1 MAGVLSPRHG
11 IVGASKALGLTE
23 KQAQFV
29 RHFCSGR
36 AKAESARLAGY
47 ESENLDSISS
57 TLLRHQGVLAAI
69 RVEVSRFLST
79 AAPGAA
85 RVLDE
90 LAHDERVPPAVRRN
104 CARDLIGLAG
114 WVPPKAEGAESA
126 IEKPLTERT
135 THELH
140 ELVAKLESEL
150 AGRATP
156 VNAQNA
162 HDADTKPLAW
172 LD

>member
-1 MAGVLSPRHG
+1 VAGVLSPRHG

-23 KQAQFV
+23 MQAHFV

-47 ESENLDSISS
+47 EGDHDVVS
-57 TLLRHQGVLAAI
+57 TTLFRNPVILTAI

-85 RVLDE
+85 RVLDK
-90 LAHDERVPPAVRRN
+90 LAHDEAVPPAVRRN

-135 THELH
+135 TAELH
-140 ELVAKLESEL
+140 DLVAKLEGEL

-162 HDADTKPLAW
+162 QDDEAKPLDW

>member
-1 MAGVLSPRHG
+1 LASLTDQQRALVHELVNGVPQG
-11 IVGASKALGLTE
+11 
-23 KQAQFV
+23 
-29 RHFCSGR
+29 
-36 AKAESARLAGY
+36 LAGERAGY
-47 ESENLDSISS
+47 SHKESVS
-57 TLLRHQGVLAAI
+57 AAI
-69 RVEVSRFLST
+69 RLPHVAAAVRVEITRRLVVE
-79 AAPGAA
+79 AAPVAYSVLLSLA
-85 RVLDE
+85 RDE
-90 LAHDERVPPAVRRN
+90 KVPPAVRRN

-162 HDADTKPLAW
+162 QDDEAKPLSW